1 MITLAKTKHGGRHTS
16 EYTIWCGIKS
26 RCLNELSPAYHHYG
40 GRGITVCE
48 SWRADFSAFMADM
61 GPRPS
66 VHHEVD
72 RIDNDGNYEPGNC
85 RWVTRAENVNNRRN
99 SAYVE
104 WRGETRTIA
113 QWARSLGIPDRTLW
127 MRLNKL
133 RWDVERAMT
142 APLRA
147 DRRRTTAAA

>member
-1 MITLAKTKHGGRHTS
+1 MGGKVRPPEFGVWLRMRT
-16 EYTIWCGIKS
+16 
-26 RCLNELSPAYHHYG
+26 RCFSPHDKKYADYG
-40 GRGITVCE
+40 GRGITVE
-48 SWRADFSAFMADM
+48 EPWASDFAAFYADM
-61 GPRPS
+61 GPRPTPA
-66 VHHEVD
+66 HEID